1 MHVTVK
7 KRWIAFAVLLA
18 AYVVLTLGVIHRSP
32 LLRLD
37 TDVLRWDW
45 RRNHP
50 GWFPVVHT
58 YVMLGQRA
66 PSTLVA
72 LPWFLWRA
80 WRTRSIRGLVML
92 GTALLVLNLSV
103 GVVKLWT
110 GRLGP
115 LATHKPFTP
124 FEGGNIFPSGHV
136 SNTVVLYGVLAML
149 AVSYR
154 RIAAALAVVI
164 SITVGLCTLYL
175 DTHWF
180 TDVLGGWLAGS
191 LVLLVM
197 PPLADRVEGWAL
209 AAWGALRR
217 WAAGRVARPGER
229 QPETPGRRPTPVREP
244 VSVSGAAVPV
254 PGSATGRDQRNVTPV
269 SSSDRVHKLAAT
281 AGSRAALDEPTRVG
295 APRTSP
301 IPSGP

>member
-1 MHVTVK
+1 VWQEKSVRVTVK
-7 KRWIAFAVLLA
+7 SQKIAFAVLLA
-18 AYVVLTLGVIHRSP
+18 AYLLLTLGVIHRSP

-45 RRNHP
+45 QRNHP
-50 GWFPVVHT
+50 GWFPFVHT

-66 PSTLVA
+66 PSTIVA

-80 WRTRSIRGLVML
+80 WRTRSVRGLVML

-103 GVVKLWT
+103 GVVKIWT

-136 SNTVVLYGVLAML
+136 SNTVVLYGVLAMM

-154 RIAAALAVVI
+154 RTATALAVII
-164 SITVGLCTLYL
+164 SVTVGICTLYL

-180 TDVLGGWLAGS
+180 TDVLGGWLAGA
-191 LVLLVM
+191 LVLLVLS
-197 PPLADRVEGWAL
+197 PVTDAVERWVVAS
-209 AAWGALRR
+209 WRALRR
-217 WAAGRVARPGER
+217 WVTARRVRSQRPTARPPVAARIPTTVAAGPVAHGEN
-229 QPETPGRRPTPVREP
+229 
-244 VSVSGAAVPV
+244 
-254 PGSATGRDQRNVTPV
+254 QRNDTPV
-269 SSSDRVHKLAAT
+269 SSSDRAHRLAAT
-281 AGSRAALDEPTRVG
+281 AGSRAALDESTRVG